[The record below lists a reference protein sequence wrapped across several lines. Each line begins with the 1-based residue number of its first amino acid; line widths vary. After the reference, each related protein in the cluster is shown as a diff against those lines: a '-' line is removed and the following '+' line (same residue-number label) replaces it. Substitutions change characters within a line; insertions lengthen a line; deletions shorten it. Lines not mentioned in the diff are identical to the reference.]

1 MCAPCCW
8 DESRVFILSMH
19 EVFPKGNAAGVGE
32 QTGFAIVCWGLK
44 ENVSCFRLYCL
55 RQDLSGRVEEFVR
68 IVLCCFFFKFPLKAN
83 IYMTVFQSLSGR
95 GQ

>member
-32 QTGFAIVCWGLK
+32 QTGFAIVCWALK
-44 ENVSCFRLYCL
+44 ENVSCL
-55 RQDLSGRVEEFVR
+55 RQKSLRQGLRVGVGEFVR
-68 IVLCCFFFKFPLKAN
+68 VVLFCLFLHF
-83 IYMTVFQSLSGR
+83 LSK
-95 GQ
+95 QIFI